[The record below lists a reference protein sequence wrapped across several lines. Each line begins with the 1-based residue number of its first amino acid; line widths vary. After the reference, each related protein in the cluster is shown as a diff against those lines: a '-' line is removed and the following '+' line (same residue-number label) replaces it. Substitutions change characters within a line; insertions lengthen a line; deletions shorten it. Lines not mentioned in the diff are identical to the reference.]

1 MANPNQ
7 LLYNV
12 LQECSLPNA
21 ADVAAKLIEEEVFW
35 SHITDRTKSGAQGP
49 AP

>member
-35 SHITDRTKSGAQGP
+35 SHITDAYGSRG
-49 AP
+49 